1 MSEGKPVKKRRF
13 LVSAKV
19 GDVMAAQTSTS
30 GKSSGNKDSPA
41 VSKASVASSGAT
53 FQSVPSFPNPVSNP
67 PLFGAPTYI
76 PSSTNP
82 WQSDNANKL
91 DIILAKLSKIEMN
104 QNTFLARL
112 DDMEG
117 RLIETNRKVVEI
129 ENSQSHISSKFDG
142 INSATNVNTSDITKL
157 QCEVKTLSQANS
169 ELTKSN
175 KKIKEEVIDLKC
187 RSMRDN
193 MLFFGVPESQSPAY
207 VGVGASVP
215 NVGVNDMDASTGAQ
229 GGDPGG
235 GPVFERTSS
244 TASFANVTKQGEN
257 CSELVYEFCEKLL
270 KINDPKSKIQI
281 ERAHRIGIR
290 KPDKIR
296 PIVAKFVLSEHK
308 DIVKSAA
315 SNVDLKVPPYNGA
328 FRVTDQLPQEVL
340 ERRKELIPKMVSERN
355 KGNRASLVRD
365 KLYVNGKLVE

>member
-1 MSEGKPVKKRRF
+1 M
-13 LVSAKV
+13 
-19 GDVMAAQTSTS
+19 GD
-30 GKSSGNKDSPA
+30 
-41 VSKASVASSGAT
+41 
-53 FQSVPSFPNPVSNP
+53 
-67 PLFGAPTYI
+67 Y
-76 PSSTNP
+76 
-82 WQSDNANKL
+82 
-91 DIILAKLSKIEMN
+91 
-104 QNTFLARL
+104 
-112 DDMEG
+112 
-117 RLIETNRKVVEI
+117 
-129 ENSQSHISSKFDG
+129 
-142 INSATNVNTSDITKL
+142 TSDITKL

-207 VGVGASVP
+207 VGIGSSVP
-215 NVGVNDMDASTGAQ
+215 NVSENDTDASTGAQ
-229 GGDPGG
+229 GGGPGS
-235 GPVFERTSS
+235 GPVFARTTTS

-270 KINDPKSKIQI
+270 KIDDPKSKIQI

-315 SNVDLKVPPYNGA
+315 SSFDLKVPPYNGA

-340 ERRKELIPKMVSERN
+340 ERRKELIPKMISERN